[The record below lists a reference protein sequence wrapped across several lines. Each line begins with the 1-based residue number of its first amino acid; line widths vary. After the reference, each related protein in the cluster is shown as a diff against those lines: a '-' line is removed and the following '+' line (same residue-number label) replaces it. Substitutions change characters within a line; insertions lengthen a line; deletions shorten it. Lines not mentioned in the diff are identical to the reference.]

1 MILAATSFKQQH
13 LPDVNGT
20 RHDRLLVA
28 LMWKATMTLMTSDV
42 LSLFGEWPKTHVQ
55 NAGLYVDKA
64 DLHDHEGGNAVLE
77 MKSLPPQPTENAGA
91 AGSIDGPDA
100 LWRLLNEMT
109 VEMREQF
116 RFFRE
121 LREGAGGAL
130 EAAADEVA
138 GKAARADVKAA
149 TDAVSLIVR
158 TLEKID
164 TLQRQLSRDREVAA
178 QSEADNRSYEEAVAF
193 FQRRI
198 DELVEQKMRARL
210 VAAGLSP
217 EGCQADGRE

>member
-13 LPDVNGT
+13 LPDVNGA
-20 RHDRLLVA
+20 RHDCVLVA
-28 LMWKATMTLMTSDV
+28 LMWKAPMKMMTSDV
-42 LSLFGEWPKTHVQ
+42 LSLFGEWPKTHVHD
-55 NAGLYVDKA
+55 AGLYVDKA
-64 DLHDHEGGNAVLE
+64 RDAVLE
-77 MKSLPPQPTENAGA
+77 MKSLPPQRTENAGA

-121 LREGAGGAL
+121 FREGAGGAL

-210 VAAGLSP
+210 VAAGLAP
-217 EGCQADGRE
+217 EGHKADGRE